1 MPSVRSHDRD
11 GQGMVT
17 VALLREHLTRETAPA
32 TGEYSARYYAKVMG
46 LTAAG
51 SSGMGCTGK
60 RFALALAAAAC
71 TTSGT
76 LCASSGPP
84 AFAEPPPAHTARLGP
99 VASPAAPAR
108 GTTLLATLKFTADR
122 YAWPGGPVRGRVPG
136 TWYGSPSVLPVIA
149 TRSGWIR
156 VRLAQRPDGATAW
169 LRAWDV
175 TLRTTAY
182 RIVINL
188 TTTRLSLYELDRKV
202 LSAPAGVGTPDD
214 PTPMGHFFIAFDEP
228 PPGPG
233 YGSFVIVTS
242 AHSHAI
248 ADWDSSGD
256 ASIGIHG
263 PLGDD
268 QQIGTTGARISH
280 GCIRLHE
287 RDLLRLRRLPP
298 ARR

>member
-1 MPSVRSHDRD
+1 
-11 GQGMVT
+11 
-17 VALLREHLTRETAPA
+17 
-32 TGEYSARYYAKVMG
+32 MG
-46 LTAAG
+46 RIAE
-51 SSGMGCTGK
+51 

-71 TTSGT
+71 SASCL
-76 LCASSGPP
+76 LCASPCPP
-84 AFAEPPPAHTARLGP
+84 AFATPPARAARSGP
-99 VASPAAPAR
+99 QVSSAAPAR
-108 GTTLLATLKFTADR
+108 GTTLLATLKFTAHR
-122 YAWPGGPVRGRVPG
+122 YAWPGGPVSGRVPV
-136 TWYGSPSVLPVIA
+136 TWYGSPSILPVIA
-149 TRSGWIR
+149 TRSGWVR

-169 LRAWDV
+169 LRARDV
-175 TLRTTAY
+175 TLRTTTY

-188 TTTRLSLYELDRKV
+188 ATTHLSLYEMDRKI

-214 PTPMGHFFIAFDEP
+214 PTPTGHFFIAFDEP

-233 YGSFVIVTS
+233 YGPFVIFTS
-242 AHSHAI
+242 AHSRAI

-298 ARR
+298 GTPIDITSGTTRVRRPVP

>member
-1 MPSVRSHDRD
+1 
-11 GQGMVT
+11 
-17 VALLREHLTRETAPA
+17 
-32 TGEYSARYYAKVMG
+32 MG

-51 SSGMGCTGK
+51 NIGVSRAGK
-60 RFALALAAAAC
+60 RFALALAAVAYTA
-71 TTSGT
+71 GWT
-76 LCASSGPP
+76 LCASAGPS
-84 AFAEPPPAHTARLGP
+84 AFAEPP
-99 VASPAAPAR
+99 APGA
-108 GTTLLATLKFTADR
+108 TLLAALKFTADR
-122 YAWPGGPVRGRVPG
+122 YPRPGGPVRGRVPG
-136 TWYGSPSVLPVIA
+136 TWYGSPSILPVIA
-149 TRSGWIR
+149 TRPGWVR

-175 TLRTTAY
+175 TLRTTPY
-182 RIVINL
+182 RIVIDL
-188 TTTRLSLYELDRKV
+188 ATTRLSLYELDRKI

-214 PTPMGHFFIAFDEP
+214 PTPTGHFFIAFDEP

-233 YGSFVIVTS
+233 YGAFVILTS
-242 AHSHAI
+242 AHSRAI

-298 ARR
+298 GTPVDIIS

>member
-1 MPSVRSHDRD
+1 MGR
-11 GQGMVT
+11 
-17 VALLREHLTRETAPA
+17 
-32 TGEYSARYYAKVMG
+32 TGN
-46 LTAAG
+46 
-51 SSGMGCTGK
+51 

-71 TTSGT
+71 T
-76 LCASSGPP
+76 LCASSGPS
-84 AFAEPPPAHTARLGP
+84 AFAERPAHAARLGP
-99 VASPAAPAR
+99 PVSPAAPAP
-108 GTTLLATLKFTADR
+108 GATLLAALKFTADR
-122 YAWPGGPVRGRVPG
+122 YARPGGPVHGRVPG
-136 TWYGSPSVLPVIA
+136 TWYGSPSILPVIA
-149 TRSGWIR
+149 TRPGWIR

-169 LRAWDV
+169 LRTWDV
-175 TLRTTAY
+175 TLHTTPY
-182 RIVINL
+182 HIVINL
-188 TTTRLSLYELDRKV
+188 ATTHLSLYELDRKI

-214 PTPMGHFFIAFDEP
+214 PTPTGHFFIAFDEP

-233 YGSFVIVTS
+233 YGAFVILTS
-242 AHSHAI
+242 AHSRAI

-298 ARR
+298 GTPVDIISGTTKMRRPAP